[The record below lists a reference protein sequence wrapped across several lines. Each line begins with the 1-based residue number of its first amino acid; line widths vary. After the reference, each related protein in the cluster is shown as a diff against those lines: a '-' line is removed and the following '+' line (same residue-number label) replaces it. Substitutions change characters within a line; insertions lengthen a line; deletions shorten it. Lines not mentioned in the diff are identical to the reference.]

1 MKALLHVALIC
12 LAGAARAQ
20 TLQLPPRAPNAP
32 DGKAVIEN
40 ISALGFAEREREIF
54 SQVTA
59 GNIPA
64 FLRRLCPVTV
74 TNVAEGRTNTATFFA
89 TADYLAVGSDQDY
102 FLAPV
107 SPNTAQRLADQ
118 LGCVLPTRKMVDA
131 IYASAGM
138 KLAPTPLPPSEAMT
152 TVPEF
157 ARHNEIVRAQR
168 AAVVN
173 APPLGALVAG
183 HKKDV
188 VVSARLAGATNRVA
202 IYGWH
207 RTNGLPIQPL
217 YLGHEA
223 SWVDYSQCVRLIQ
236 REMIVNGATQTMA
249 EVLADPKLC
258 GLISDEG
265 VVTNAHY
272 QIRMGG
278 TGLRP
283 VVSGVAPETG
293 GTQEL
298 PLNSTNETV
307 GLPWPEQFTS
317 SPHFGEM
324 IREIK
329 LPDGTRIL
337 LNAPAPESFAPDQPV
352 LLVFYA
358 LPNGNT
364 IEQTVGKTLKPG
376 DDWHFDIQHIG
387 PQTRFLRAALTNRTL
402 VVAYLEAGTK
412 SWPAWRKT
420 HDDSAIA
427 RLLED
432 VRGIF
437 AGRKLEVVLTGH
449 SGGGSLT
456 FGYLN
461 AVEKI
466 PDGVVRI
473 AFLDS
478 NYAYDKPL
486 HAEKLRRWL
495 ADSNEH
501 RLCVLAYHD
510 SVALL
515 NGKTFVSKQ
524 GGTWGRS
531 RAMLEDLGAQFK
543 FTSRTNDGLESFTTA
558 SGRIQFLLKENPERK
573 ILHTVQVERNGFIH
587 ALVSGTADEN
597 RGYEYLGGRAYTGWI
612 AGEK

>member
-1 MKALLHVALIC
+1 M
-12 LAGAARAQ
+12 
-20 TLQLPPRAPNAP
+20 
-32 DGKAVIEN
+32 
-40 ISALGFAEREREIF
+40 
-54 SQVTA
+54 
-59 GNIPA
+59 
-64 FLRRLCPVTV
+64 
-74 TNVAEGRTNTATFFA
+74 
-89 TADYLAVGSDQDY
+89 
-102 FLAPV
+102 
-107 SPNTAQRLADQ
+107 
-118 LGCVLPTRKMVDA
+118 
-131 IYASAGM
+131 
-138 KLAPTPLPPSEAMT
+138 
-152 TVPEF
+152 
-157 ARHNEIVRAQR
+157 
-168 AAVVN
+168 
-173 APPLGALVAG
+173 
-183 HKKDV
+183 
-188 VVSARLAGATNRVA
+188 
-202 IYGWH
+202 
-207 RTNGLPIQPL
+207 
-217 YLGHEA
+217 
-223 SWVDYSQCVRLIQ
+223 
-236 REMIVNGATQTMA
+236 
-249 EVLADPKLC
+249 
-258 GLISDEG
+258 
-265 VVTNAHY
+265 
-272 QIRMGG
+272 
-278 TGLRP
+278 
-283 VVSGVAPETG
+283 
-293 GTQEL
+293 
-298 PLNSTNETV
+298 
-307 GLPWPEQFTS
+307 
-317 SPHFGEM
+317 
-324 IREIK
+324 
-329 LPDGTRIL
+329 
-337 LNAPAPESFAPDQPV
+337 
-352 LLVFYA
+352 
-358 LPNGNT
+358 
-364 IEQTVGKTLKPG
+364 
-376 DDWHFDIQHIG
+376 
-387 PQTRFLRAALTNRTL
+387 TNRTL